1 MPGCRNWQTIATQNR
16 VALQPCGFKSH
27 LGHMQNFSYKKNL
40 AYVIGLALGD
50 GNLSN
55 PNGRAVRLR
64 ITCDTKYKDL
74 IKDFC
79 LSIQKLLPKNKVSIV
94 KRAKTFC
101 DISCYS
107 NKWENWLGWKVGKG
121 SKYEQKISI
130 PKWIKQNK
138 KFSIECLRGLLQT
151 DGCIYIDRGYK
162 MVNFV
167 SIIPTLAND
176 VVNIITKLGFKANIY
191 KIKTKTKDRY
201 NIRISKDTERFIK
214 IIKLQKS

>member
-1 MPGCRNWQTIATQNR
+1 
-16 VALQPCGFKSH
+16 
-27 LGHMQNFSYKKNL
+27 MQNSFYKSTL

-64 ITCDTKYKDL
+64 ITCSTKYKNL

-79 LSIQKLLPKNKVSIV
+79 LSIQKLLLENKVSII
-94 KRAKTFC
+94 KRAKTFY

-107 NKWENWLGWKVGKG
+107 NKWEDWLGWKAGKG
-121 SKYEQKISI
+121 SKYDQKINI

-138 KFSIECLRGLLQT
+138 KFSMECLRGLLQT

-167 SIIPTLAND
+167 TVIPNLAKD
-176 VVNIITKLGFKANIY
+176 VVSLIKKLGFKANIY
-191 KIKTKTKDRY
+191 KIKTKTKTRY
-201 NIRISKDTERFIK
+201 NIRISKNAKKFIK
-214 IIKLQKS
+214 TIKLQKS